1 MKKFA
6 ALLLALTMVLGMAT
20 ITASAEGSERVITIG
35 TTWDLYWD
43 SFDGSIEDN
52 PYYSGT
58 TADEMKFAKV
68 KQIEE
73 KWGVKFEYINL
84 TYAGAKESI
93 NTSVLAGTPDVDVY
107 MMDLALAAPAAANGY
122 VIDMRDVL
130 PADNTVIQGKDAV
143 LSYIDTGSGA
153 VQLLCDNNAENMVGS
168 TMPLAFN
175 LQMIEDANLEDPR
188 DLVERGE
195 WTWEK
200 FREYCKTLTKDTDG
214 DGNIDVYGF
223 GGWPG
228 DYFMNLV
235 MSNGTNVAAT
245 ATENL
250 SSPEV
255 GEVLQF
261 MQDLNLVDKVMFR
274 SRKKTD
280 GTSAGSCIA
289 TARLPSPPLLRGLWT
304 PTRTMRSSLP
314 TARPLISTWCLS
326 RGPLARTAMRKPTLR
341 R

>member
-58 TADEMKFAKV
+58 TADEMMFAKV
-68 KQIEE
+68 KQIED
-73 KWGVKFEYINL
+73 KWNVKFEYINL

-107 MMDLALAAPAAANGY
+107 MLDLALAAPAAANGY
-122 VIDMRDVL
+122 VTDLRDVL
-130 PADNTVIQGKDAV
+130 PANNAVIQGTDAV

-153 VQLLCDNNAENMVGS
+153 VQLLCANNAENMVGS
-168 TMPLAFN
+168 TMPLGFN

-200 FREYCKTLTKDTDG
+200 FREYCKVLT
-214 DGNIDVYGF
+214 
-223 GGWPG
+223 
-228 DYFMNLV
+228 
-235 MSNGTNVAAT
+235 
-245 ATENL
+245 
-250 SSPEV
+250 
-255 GEVLQF
+255 
-261 MQDLNLVDKVMFR
+261 
-274 SRKKTD
+274 
-280 GTSAGSCIA
+280 
-289 TARLPSPPLLRGLWT
+289 
-304 PTRTMRSSLP
+304 
-314 TARPLISTWCLS
+314 
-326 RGPLARTAMRKPTLR
+326 
-341 R
+341 

>member
-35 TTWDLYWD
+35 TTYDVYWD
-43 SFDGSIEDN
+43 SFDGSIDAN
-52 PYYSGT
+52 PYYTGT
-58 TADEMKFAKV
+58 VADEMMFAKV
-68 KQIEE
+68 KQIED
-73 KWGVKFEYINL
+73 KWNVKFEYINL

-122 VIDMRDVL
+122 VTDLRDVL
-130 PADNTVIQGKDAV
+130 PADNAVIQGKDAV

-153 VQLLCDNNAENMVGS
+153 VQLLCANNAENMVAA

-200 FREYCKTLTKDTDG
+200 FRE
-214 DGNIDVYGF
+214 
-223 GGWPG
+223 
-228 DYFMNLV
+228 
-235 MSNGTNVAAT
+235 
-245 ATENL
+245 
-250 SSPEV
+250 
-255 GEVLQF
+255 
-261 MQDLNLVDKVMFR
+261 
-274 SRKKTD
+274 
-280 GTSAGSCIA
+280 
-289 TARLPSPPLLRGLWT
+289 
-304 PTRTMRSSLP
+304 
-314 TARPLISTWCLS
+314 
-326 RGPLARTAMRKPTLR
+326 
-341 R
+341 

>member
-130 PADNTVIQGKDAV
+130 PADNTVIQGKGRCAV
-143 LSYIDTGSGA
+143 LHRHRQRRCAAA
-153 VQLLCDNNAENMVGS
+153 VRQ
-168 TMPLAFN
+168 
-175 LQMIEDANLEDPR
+175 Q
-188 DLVERGE
+188 RG
-195 WTWEK
+195 K
-200 FREYCKTLTKDTDG
+200 HGRFYH
-214 DGNIDVYGF
+214 
-223 GGWPG
+223 
-228 DYFMNLV
+228 
-235 MSNGTNVAAT
+235 AAGVQP
-245 ATENL
+245 A
-250 SSPEV
+250 
-255 GEVLQF
+255 
-261 MQDLNLVDKVMFR
+261 DD
-274 SRKKTD
+274 
-280 GTSAGSCIA
+280 
-289 TARLPSPPLLRGLWT
+289 
-304 PTRTMRSSLP
+304 
-314 TARPLISTWCLS
+314 
-326 RGPLARTAMRKPTLR
+326 
-341 R
+341 

>member
-35 TTWDLYWD
+35 TTYDVYWD
-43 SFDGSIEDN
+43 SFDGSIDAN
-52 PYYSGT
+52 PYYTGT
-58 TADEMKFAKV
+58 VADEMMFAKV
-68 KQIEE
+68 KQIED
-73 KWGVKFEYINL
+73 KWNVKFEYINL

-122 VIDMRDVL
+122 VTDLRDVL
-130 PADNTVIQGKDAV
+130 PANNAVIQGKDAV

-153 VQLLCDNNAENMVGS
+153 VQLLCANNAENMVAA

-175 LQMIEDANLEDPR
+175 LQMVEDANLEDPR

-200 FREYCKTLTKDTDG
+200 FREYCKVLTKDTDG

-223 GGWPG
+223 GGWP
-228 DYFMNLV
+228 
-235 MSNGTNVAAT
+235 
-245 ATENL
+245 
-250 SSPEV
+250 
-255 GEVLQF
+255 
-261 MQDLNLVDKVMFR
+261 
-274 SRKKTD
+274 
-280 GTSAGSCIA
+280 
-289 TARLPSPPLLRGLWT
+289 
-304 PTRTMRSSLP
+304 
-314 TARPLISTWCLS
+314 
-326 RGPLARTAMRKPTLR
+326 
-341 R
+341 